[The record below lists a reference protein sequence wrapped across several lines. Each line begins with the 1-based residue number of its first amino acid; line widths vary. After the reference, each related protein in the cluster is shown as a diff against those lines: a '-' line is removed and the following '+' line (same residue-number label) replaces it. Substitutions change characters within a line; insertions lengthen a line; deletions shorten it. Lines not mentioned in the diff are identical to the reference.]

1 MRNRKCKFGSRSGPL
16 VFVERVIELN
26 IPKSIVFANGVD
38 IGEANGIGR
47 FVASKS
53 SSQSL
58 NNSRVIEISDTP
70 FIQNPKIVLVQSLST
85 S

>member
-1 MRNRKCKFGSRSGPL
+1 M
-16 VFVERVIELN
+16 FVERVIELN
-26 IPKSIVFANGVD
+26 IPKVVVFVNGVD
-38 IGEANGIGR
+38 VGEANGVGR

-58 NNSRVIEISDTP
+58 NNSRVIEISNTP
-70 FIQNPKIVLVQSLST
+70 FIQNTNIRLVQSLGT

>member
-1 MRNRKCKFGSRSGPL
+1 M
-16 VFVERVIELN
+16 FVERVIELN

-38 IGEANGIGR
+38 VREANSVGIV
-47 FVASKS
+47 VASKS
-53 SSQSL
+53 SGQSL
-58 NNSRVIEISDTP
+58 NNSRVIEISNTP